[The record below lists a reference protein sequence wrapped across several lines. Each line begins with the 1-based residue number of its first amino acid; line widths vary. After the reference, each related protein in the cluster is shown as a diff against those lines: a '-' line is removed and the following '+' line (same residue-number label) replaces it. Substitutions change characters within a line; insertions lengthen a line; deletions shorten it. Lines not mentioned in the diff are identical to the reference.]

1 MLGRYKVQTAR
12 CACRWVERQ
21 IFSERWHGNTK
32 DTDLKF
38 LDRKWEINR
47 ETAAPEYWDG
57 NTGDNRHNTCLLFCL
72 LPVAGQ
78 KYPET
83 PPHFHDVNS
92 TFNSWTAERQLA
104 ECSRDFFIFLFVYL
118 ELFFLFLY
126 FFNLLV

>member
-57 NTGDNRHNTCLLFCL
+57 NTRDNRHNTCLLFCL

-78 KYPET
+78 NTLKLLRTSMMWTQPLTLEQRN
-83 PPHFHDVNS
+83 D
-92 TFNSWTAERQLA
+92 SWPSVLEI
-104 ECSRDFFIFLFVYL
+104 CLFVYL
-118 ELFFLFLY
+118 ELFCLFLY
-126 FFNLLV
+126 YFNLLV